1 MKVLIATTNF
11 PRWLGDIRAPF
22 IYELAI
28 ELSGKGNDVCI
39 VTMQNPGGAPHEDM
53 NGLDVYRIQ
62 YYNKPDD
69 LLQKDTAG
77 LPAAWGRGWNERKRF
92 IPYTLKFSKA
102 IADLA
107 HGYDIVHA
115 NWSLAGIATLMSKTN
130 HHLPYVVTIHGSDIF
145 KTKNIPLV
153 SSAVGLALR
162 KASKVIAVSNE
173 LGRVAQG
180 FGVNRDNI
188 DILSNGV
195 NLKNFPIGSFSN
207 RKKIIL
213 FVGSLIIRKGL
224 IYLLQAMAQIQ
235 KLDPEVKLLL
245 VGEGDQKD
253 VLTDFVNQN
262 GLAKSVEFLGLQSQ
276 ESISNLMR
284 EARVFVLPS
293 IEEGQGVVLLEAL
306 ASGTP
311 CVGSRVGGIPDVIT
325 DDVGE
330 LVEPTNVEGFVI
342 AIKKFL
348 ENDDVWEHCSRNA
361 RARAVENFDWN
372 KIADRVLEIYKMTL
386 MERN

>member
-293 IEEGQGVVLLEAL
+293 IEEGQGGVLLEAL